1 MEELT
6 TIENKNWT
14 SKKELAEI
22 CNCSADTLERIIAD
36 LTNRSSAVA
45 QNHMK
50 KGGYHNS
57 MVFYD
62 DDLVKA
68 IQLKMKQNA
77 MNAGGQRTENSI
89 IKQSNMEDMEVGL
102 AANAVMKSG
111 SIEAARQF
119 ANLLIS
125 RTEAVAQR
133 NLLQAENNQLRIENK
148 QLQQEVMDAYDKG
161 YEEGRYKL
169 NYMYRY
175 DSLY

>member
-1 MEELT
+1 MNN
-6 TIENKNWT
+6 IIDNKKWT

-22 CNCSADTLERIIAD
+22 CNCDTKTLERIIEN
-36 LTNRSSAVA
+36 LTTDSTVAA

-50 KGGYHNS
+50 KSGYHNS
-57 MVFYD
+57 QVFYD

-77 MNAGGQRTENSI
+77 INAGGQRTENSI

-133 NLLQAENNQLRIENK
+133 NLLQAENNQLRIENHK
-148 QLQQEVMDAYDKG
+148 LQQEAMDAYDKG
-161 YEEGRYKL
+161 YEEGRYRL
-169 NYMYRY
+169 NWMYRY
-175 DSLY
+175 NNMY